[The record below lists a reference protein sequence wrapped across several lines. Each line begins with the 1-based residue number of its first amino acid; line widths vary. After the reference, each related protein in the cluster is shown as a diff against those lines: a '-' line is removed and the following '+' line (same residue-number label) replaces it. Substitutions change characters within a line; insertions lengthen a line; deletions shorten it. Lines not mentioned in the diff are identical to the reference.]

1 MIEEI
6 IRWRQWKE
14 VRIVIGE
21 YFNVRT
27 RETGCKVIIKE
38 EEKNIQKNEKSKD
51 RKINKKKSRLIE
63 DY

>member
-6 IRWRQWKE
+6 IGWKQWKE

-27 RETGCKVIIKE
+27 REIGCKIIIKE
-38 EEKNIQKNEKSKD
+38 EEKNILKNEKSKD

-63 DY
+63 

>member
-1 MIEEI
+1 
-6 IRWRQWKE
+6 

-63 DY
+63 

>member
-1 MIEEI
+1 MIKEI
-6 IRWRQWKE
+6 IGWRQRKE
-14 VRIVIGE
+14 VRIVIGK

-51 RKINKKKSRLIE
+51 SKIENK
-63 DY
+63 

>member
-6 IRWRQWKE
+6 IECKQRKE

-27 RETGCKVIIKE
+27 REIGYKIIIKE
-38 EEKNIQKNEKSKD
+38 EEKNILKNEKSKD

-63 DY
+63 

>member
-6 IRWRQWKE
+6 IGWRQWKE

-21 YFNVRT
+21 YFNIRT

-63 DY
+63 